1 MAATTQISQ
10 EISDTFTTQL
20 DYIIK
25 EHRESYYKSRMEL
38 DSQAAAHGRFQSGRT
53 VINRIELVK
62 SNFNTT
68 IDETL
73 KFTLEYA
80 SEEGI
85 SHIDLIKLAEEKL
98 HSYRQEL
105 VADIDTLSTQVNL
118 PKTSPQ
124 VGQAKEEL
132 NALVVDKAKVAL
144 TGWVNKQRIYTGN
157 RLSPSLGF
165 FNSLCFAYDD
175 LLKSKAPKIKE
186 RFEAAYKSLE
196 SDNAS
201 HWANAVHECRKIF
214 EDLADLVFPAKTTPE
229 IREGK
234 EIQVGHEQFKN
245 RITCYVESQ
254 SDSKSYEKVVT
265 TQLKDLYEKL
275 DALVNT
281 TQKASHAG
289 MTREDAT
296 MYIAQIYLLAGS
308 ILSL

>member
-1 MAATTQISQ
+1 MNTATPTSK
-10 EISDTFTTQL
+10 ESSDAFTTQL
-20 DYIIK
+20 DYLIK
-25 EHRESYYKSRMEL
+25 GYRESYYKSRLQL

-62 SNFNTT
+62 SNFNTAT
-68 IDETL
+68 DEAL

-98 HSYRQEL
+98 HTYKQEL
-105 VADIDTLSTQVNL
+105 IADLDKLYTQVNL
-118 PKTSPQ
+118 PKTAPQ
-124 VGQAKEEL
+124 VEQAKEEL
-132 NALVVDKAKVAL
+132 NAFVVDKANIAL
-144 TGWVNKQRIYTGN
+144 TGWVNKQKIYAGN

-165 FNSLCFAYDD
+165 FNSLCLAYDD
-175 LLKSKAPKIKE
+175 LLKNKAPQIKA

-196 SDNAS
+196 SDNSS

-214 EDLADLVFPAKTTPE
+214 EDLADLVFPPKTAPE

-234 EIQVGHEQFKN
+234 EIQVGQDQFKN

-265 TQLKDLYEKL
+265 TQLKDFYEKL

-289 MTREDAT
+289 MTKDDAT
-296 MYIAQIYLLAGS
+296 MYIAQIYLLVGS